1 MSVASCNQN
10 SSRVLTRPRTLLF
23 ALAGGA
29 TVANVYAAQPL
40 LYAIADEL
48 DIGRAAVGAVV
59 TCTQIGY
66 GLGLVLLV
74 PLGDLLERR
83 RLVTVQ
89 AVLLALALT
98 AVATAGSAAALL
110 AGLMG
115 VGLLAVLTQ
124 SLVAFA
130 SVLAPDGERGRVV
143 GTVTSGVVLGIL
155 LARTVAGALAGL
167 AGWRAVY
174 ALSAVLTLV
183 LAVALR
189 RALPRATPGA
199 AAPRADVPRT
209 AAPRVAAPRTG
220 GAWAGGR
227 SVAADYRRALRSL
240 ARLPLREPVFRQR
253 GLITLLVFAS
263 FSTLW
268 SCVALPLSEAPLSL
282 PSAAVGAFG
291 LAGAAGAAAA
301 APAGRLF
308 DRGFGRWTVGAGLAL
323 LALSWLPLA
332 LTRQSLWALGFGAVL
347 LDFAVQA
354 VHVTNQS
361 VVLALDPTA
370 GGRLIGGYMV
380 FYSLGS
386 ALGAITSTAVYAAA
400 GWSAVCLLGAAFS
413 LLALLAWA
421 RTLRPA
427 LR

>member
-10 SSRVLTRPRTLLF
+10 PSRVLTRPLTLLF
-23 ALAGGA
+23 ALACGA
-29 TVANVYAAQPL
+29 AVANVYAAQPL
-40 LYAIADEL
+40 LVAIADEL
-48 DIGRAAVGAVV
+48 AIGRAAVGAVV

-66 GLGLVLLV
+66 GLGLILLV

-83 RLVTVQ
+83 RLVTGQ
-89 AVLLALALT
+89 ALLLALALA

-110 AGLMG
+110 AGLMA

-130 SVLAPDGERGRVV
+130 AVLAPDGERGRVV
-143 GTVTSGVVLGIL
+143 GTVTGGVVLGIL
-155 LARTVAGALAGL
+155 LARTIAGTLAGL

-174 ALSAVLTLV
+174 ALSAVLTL
-183 LAVALR
+183 LIAAALR
-189 RALPRATPGA
+189 RALPRTVPRPGA
-199 AAPRADVPRT
+199 L
-209 AAPRVAAPRTG
+209 G
-220 GAWAGGR
+220 
-227 SVAADYRRALRSL
+227 YRQALRSL

-253 GLITLLVFAS
+253 GLITLLVFAA

-282 PSAAVGAFG
+282 SPAAIGAFG
-291 LAGAAGAAAA
+291 LAGAAGALAA
-301 APAGRLF
+301 APAGRLH
-308 DRGFGRWTVGAGLAL
+308 DRGLGRWAVGAGLAL

-332 LTRQSLWALGFGAVL
+332 LTRQSLWALALGAIL

-354 VHVTNQS
+354 VHVTNQTT
-361 VVLALDPTA
+361 VLALDPTA

-380 FYSLGS
+380 FYSIGS

-400 GWSAVCLLGAAFS
+400 GWLAVCLLGATFS
-413 LLALLAWA
+413 LLALLAWS

-427 LR
+427 RLG

>member
-10 SSRVLTRPRTLLF
+10 PPRVLTRPLTLLF
-23 ALAGGA
+23 ALASGA
-29 TVANVYAAQPL
+29 AVANVYAAQPL
-40 LYAIADEL
+40 LVAIADEL

-89 AVLLALALT
+89 AVLLALALA
-98 AVATAGSAAALL
+98 AVATAGNAAALL

-124 SLVAFA
+124 ALVAFA
-130 SVLAPDGERGRVV
+130 SALAPDGERGRVV
-143 GTVTSGVVLGIL
+143 GTVTGGVVLGIL
-155 LARTVAGALAGL
+155 LARTVAGAVADL

-174 ALSAVLTLV
+174 ALSALLTLV
-183 LAVALR
+183 LAAALR
-189 RALPRATPGA
+189 RALPRT
-199 AAPRADVPRT
+199 APPT
-209 AAPRVAAPRTG
+209 ARR
-220 GAWAGGR
+220 AGGR

-240 ARLPLREPVFRQR
+240 ARLPLREPVFRRR
-253 GLITLLVFAS
+253 GLITLLVFAA

-268 SCVALPLSEAPLSL
+268 SCVALPLSDAPYSL
-282 PSAAVGAFG
+282 TPAAVGVFG

-308 DRGFGRWTVGAGLAL
+308 DRGLGRWTAGAGLAL
-323 LALSWLPLA
+323 LTLSWLPLA
-332 LTRQSLWALGFGAVL
+332 LTRQSLWALALGAVL

-361 VVLALDPTA
+361 TVLALDPAA

-386 ALGAITSTAVYAAA
+386 ALGAITSTAAYAAA
-400 GWSAVCLLGAAFS
+400 GWPAVCLLGTAFS

-421 RTLRPA
+421 AWDLRPA
-427 LR
+427 GKEGDAPQHRPHR

>member
-1 MSVASCNQN
+1 MSVASCNQK
-10 SSRVLTRPRTLLF
+10 SSHTLTRPLTLLL
-23 ALAGGA
+23 ALASGTA
-29 TVANVYAAQPL
+29 VANVYAAQPL
-40 LYAIADEL
+40 LAAMAEEL
-48 DIGRAAVGAVV
+48 DIGRTAVGAVV

-83 RLVTVQ
+83 RLVTAQ
-89 AVLLALALT
+89 AVLLAVALA
-98 AVATAGSAAALL
+98 AVATAGGAAALL

-124 SLVAFA
+124 ALVAFA
-130 SVLAPDGERGRVV
+130 SALAPDGERGRVV
-143 GTVTSGVVLGIL
+143 GTVTGGVVLGIL
-155 LARTVAGALAGL
+155 LARTVAGAVADL

-174 ALSAVLTLV
+174 ALSAVLTL
-183 LAVALR
+183 AVAGALR
-189 RALPRATPGA
+189 LALPRT
-199 AAPRADVPRT
+199 APPT
-209 AAPRVAAPRTG
+209 APHS
-220 GAWAGGR
+220 GGR
-227 SVAADYRRALRSL
+227 SVAAEYRSALRSL
-240 ARLPLREPVFRQR
+240 ARLPLREPVFRRR
-253 GLITLLVFAS
+253 GVITLLVFAA

-268 SCVALPLSEAPLSL
+268 SSVALPLSEAPYSL
-282 PSAAVGAFG
+282 TPAAVGAFG

-308 DRGFGRWTVGAGLAL
+308 DRGLGRRTAGAGLAL

-332 LTRQSLWALGFGAVL
+332 FTRQSLWALALGAVL

-361 VVLALDPTA
+361 TVLALDPAA

-386 ALGAITSTAVYAAA
+386 ALGAIASTAAYAAA

-421 RTLRPA
+421 AWGFRPA
-427 LR
+427 GTDGD

>member
-1 MSVASCNQN
+1 MSVASCNQ
-10 SSRVLTRPRTLLF
+10 SPPRVLTRPLTLLF
-23 ALAGGA
+23 ALASGA
-29 TVANVYAAQPL
+29 AVANVYAAQPL
-40 LYAIADEL
+40 LVAIADEL

-66 GLGLVLLV
+66 GLGLILLV

-83 RLVTVQ
+83 RLVTAQ

-98 AVATAGSAAALL
+98 AVATAGSTAALL

-130 SVLAPDGERGRVV
+130 SVLAPAGERGRVV

-189 RALPRATPGA
+189 RALPRTG
-199 AAPRADVPRT
+199 PRT
-209 AAPRVAAPRTG
+209 DASRTDAP
-220 GAWAGGR
+220 WAGGR
-227 SVAADYRRALRSL
+227 SVVVDYRRALRSL

-282 PSAAVGAFG
+282 SPAAVGAFG

-308 DRGFGRWTVGAGLAL
+308 DRGLGRWTVGAGLAL

-332 LTRQSLWALGFGAVL
+332 LTRQSLWALAVGAIL

-361 VVLALDPTA
+361 MVLALDPTA

-413 LLALLAWA
+413 LLALLAWSW
-421 RTLRPA
+421 TLRPA
-427 LR
+427 RLR

>member
-10 SSRVLTRPRTLLF
+10 PPRVLTRPLTLLF
-23 ALAGGA
+23 ALACGA
-29 TVANVYAAQPL
+29 AVANVYAAQPL
-40 LYAIADEL
+40 LVAIADEL
-48 DIGRAAVGAVV
+48 AIGRAAVGAVV

-66 GLGLVLLV
+66 GLGLILLV

-83 RLVTVQ
+83 RLVTGQ
-89 AVLLALALT
+89 ALLLALALA

-110 AGLMG
+110 AGLMA

-130 SVLAPDGERGRVV
+130 AVLAPDGERGRVV
-143 GTVTSGVVLGIL
+143 GTVTGGVVLGIL
-155 LARTVAGALAGL
+155 LARTVAGTLAGL

-174 ALSAVLTLV
+174 ALSAVLTL
-183 LAVALR
+183 LIAAALR
-189 RALPRATPGA
+189 RALPRT
-199 AAPRADVPRT
+199 VPR
-209 AAPRVAAPRTG
+209 PGVVG
-220 GAWAGGR
+220 
-227 SVAADYRRALRSL
+227 YRQALRSL

-253 GLITLLVFAS
+253 GLITLLVFAA

-282 PSAAVGAFG
+282 SPAAIGAFG
-291 LAGAAGAAAA
+291 LAGAAGALAA
-301 APAGRLF
+301 APAGRLH
-308 DRGFGRWTVGAGLAL
+308 DRGLGRWAVGAGLAL

-332 LTRQSLWALGFGAVL
+332 LTRQSLWALALGAIL

-354 VHVTNQS
+354 VHVTNQTM
-361 VVLALDPTA
+361 VLALDPTA

-380 FYSLGS
+380 FYSIGS

-400 GWSAVCLLGAAFS
+400 GWPAVCLLGATFS
-413 LLALLAWA
+413 LLALLAWS

-427 LR
+427 RLG

>member
-10 SSRVLTRPRTLLF
+10 PSRVLTRPLTLLF
-23 ALAGGA
+23 ALASGA
-29 TVANVYAAQPL
+29 AVANVYAAQPL
-40 LYAIADEL
+40 LVAIADEL

-89 AVLLALALT
+89 AVLLALALA
-98 AVATAGSAAALL
+98 AVATAGNAAALL

-124 SLVAFA
+124 ALVAFA
-130 SVLAPDGERGRVV
+130 SALAPDGERGRVV
-143 GTVTSGVVLGIL
+143 GTVTGGVVLGIL
-155 LARTVAGALAGL
+155 LARTVAGAVADL

-174 ALSAVLTLV
+174 ALSALLTLV
-183 LAVALR
+183 LAAALR
-189 RALPRATPGA
+189 RALPRT
-199 AAPRADVPRT
+199 APPT
-209 AAPRVAAPRTG
+209 ARR
-220 GAWAGGR
+220 
-227 SVAADYRRALRSL
+227 ADYRRALRSL
-240 ARLPLREPVFRQR
+240 ARLPLREPVFRRR
-253 GLITLLVFAS
+253 GLITLLVFAA

-268 SCVALPLSEAPLSL
+268 SSVALPLSDAPYSL
-282 PSAAVGAFG
+282 TPAAVGAFG

-308 DRGFGRWTVGAGLAL
+308 DRGLGRWTSGAGLAL
-323 LALSWLPLA
+323 LTLSWLPLA
-332 LTRQSLWALGFGAVL
+332 LTRQSLWALALGAVL

-361 VVLALDPTA
+361 TVLALDPTA

-386 ALGAITSTAVYAAA
+386 ALGAITSTAAYAAA
-400 GWSAVCLLGAAFS
+400 GWSAVCLLGTAFS

-421 RTLRPA
+421 AWDLRPA
-427 LR
+427 GTEGDAPQHRPHR